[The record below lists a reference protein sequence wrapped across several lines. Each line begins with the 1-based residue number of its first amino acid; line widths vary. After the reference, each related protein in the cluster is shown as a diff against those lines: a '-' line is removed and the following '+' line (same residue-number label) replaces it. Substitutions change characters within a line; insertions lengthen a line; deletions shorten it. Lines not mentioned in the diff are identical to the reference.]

1 MLRTLFK
8 QGSVYALVGVVSK
21 LSGFVLM
28 ALYGD
33 PELFSP
39 TEFGDLSV
47 LDAVKTFAVLVG
59 SAGLPLALIRFA
71 ADTAAPEE
79 TRGAVAATTLAL
91 SAGAGLV
98 AGGLVWLLAP
108 ALSAWLFGSAA
119 LAEPVRWLALFVA
132 IKATADVSF
141 TELRRREKPG
151 WFVALSALEMGALV
165 AAVAYFLVVERAGLV
180 GVMKGYV
187 VSAAVLFAVGVPV
200 LLANIERRV
209 ARELVRPML
218 AFGVPLVL
226 SGLAGVFLKLGDRF
240 LIRLLLDAEA
250 NAVYEWASRFGSVV
264 NALLVQSFQL
274 AFTVLGMKALGAGSP
289 PDLHR
294 SAFRH
299 VAAAAGWMALGLG
312 LLVGDVS
319 RWLTPVEAYIDTGGL
334 TLLVAG
340 GFGFYGLYFVTVN
353 VLYSAGRTREV
364 AWSVVAAGLLNAAL
378 NAALIPALGV
388 AGAALATLLAYAALA
403 FGTARIAGRSLDVRY
418 PWRVPLVAAAV
429 AAVLWGAG
437 TWTPPTALGL
447 AGRLGLLALYPP
459 VLFAAGLYDRH
470 DLRRAADVLGL
481 GGREHAGSTPDAD
494 TDGEGPGRS

>member
-1 MLRTLFK
+1 MLRTLFR

-28 ALYGD
+28 AFYGD
-33 PELFSP
+33 PALFSP
-39 TEFGDLSV
+39 TAFGDLSV

-71 ADTAAPEE
+71 ADAAAAPDQ
-79 TRGAVAATTLAL
+79 RAAVAGTTLAL
-91 SAGAGLV
+91 SAGAGVV
-98 AGGLVWLLAP
+98 AGGLVWLAAP
-108 ALSAWLFGSAA
+108 ALAAWLFGSPA
-119 LAEPVRWLALFVA
+119 LAEPVRWLALYVA
-132 IKATADVSF
+132 LKATADVAF

-151 WFVALSALEMGALV
+151 WFVALSALEMAALV
-165 AAVAYFLVVERAGLV
+165 AAVAYFLVVARAGLV

-209 ARELVRPML
+209 ARALVRPML

-274 AFTVLGMKALGAGSP
+274 AFTVLGLKALGAGSP

-299 VAAAAGWMALGLG
+299 MAAAAGWMALGLG

-319 RWLTPVEAYIDTGGL
+319 RQLTPVEAYVETGGL

-353 VLYSAGRTREV
+353 VLYSAGRTRAV
-364 AWSVVAAGLLNAAL
+364 AWSVLAAGALNAAL
-378 NAALIPALGV
+378 NAALIPVLGV
-388 AGAALATLLAYAALA
+388 AGAAVATLVAYAALA
-403 FGTARIAGRSLDVRY
+403 WGTAHLAGRSLAVRY
-418 PWRVPLVAAAV
+418 PWHVPLAAAAL
-429 AAVLWGAG
+429 AAALWGAG
-437 TWTPPTALGL
+437 TLTPPTTLGL
-447 AGRLGLLALYPP
+447 GARLGLLALYPP
-459 VLFAAGLYDRH
+459 LLLALGVYRGPDVL
-470 DLRRAADVLGL
+470 RAAEVLGL
-481 GGREHAGSTPDAD
+481 GRRREHGGSTP
-494 TDGEGPGRS
+494 PGGGAPPAP